1 MSTDEV
7 CYHNK
12 FGFCKHGDRCWKK
25 HICEICENKSCSG
38 GNECNKRHPRKCKF
52 FQDYRRCKFGEY
64 CAFDHSDPNNA
75 AEKEVKLLK
84 KKLEDL
90 EKTIEVKNAE
100 IKDIL
105 VILNRIETNIES
117 LNNENSNLKVSIN
130 SQIRLSSSSQT
141 SRPSLSVIT
150 ANSLNTSSNNTM
162 NEENIIPQLDGCH
175 SEQVLNC
182 ENCETTFETDDQL
195 QKHMQEH
202 EWGCD
207 DCKLCCTSKY
217 FVDLHELEH
226 HGDTPDSIRYIRDDI
241 PESTKKLFAA
251 GHRLN

>member
-105 VILNRIETNIES
+105 VKLNRIETNIES

-141 SRPSLSVIT
+141 S
-150 ANSLNTSSNNTM
+150 SNHS
-162 NEENIIPQLDGCH
+162 QL
-175 SEQVLNC
+175 
-182 ENCETTFETDDQL
+182 
-195 QKHMQEH
+195 
-202 EWGCD
+202 
-207 DCKLCCTSKY
+207 
-217 FVDLHELEH
+217 LEH
-226 HGDTPDSIRYIRDDI
+226 Q
-241 PESTKKLFAA
+241 
-251 GHRLN
+251 